1 MATCTFEGCERVRF
15 RAQLCYG
22 HWKYGDP
29 ALVADR
35 QATDLE
41 QIARIAIQ
49 AHQRG
54 ESMVLT
60 VAAELGLREG
70 TVRHYMTKARRAG
83 HPIPYERA
91 DLVDQSEP
99 IVPGEYELIAQ
110 REEWMQH
117 GACRGVATTLFFPER
132 GVDASEA
139 KKVCATCPVK
149 DECLDYALRT
159 CQKIG
164 IWGGTSEFERRAMRK
179 EVRSERAAF
188 FRELIA

>member
-1 MATCTFEGCERVRF
+1 MCIELDCTRPNF
-15 RAQLCYG
+15 RRGLCYG

-29 ALVADR
+29 DQVTHR
-35 QATDLE
+35 VTDLE
-41 QIARIAIQ
+41 QVARIAIE
-49 AHQRG
+49 AHRAG
-54 ESMVLT
+54 DSMKLA
-60 VAAELGLREG
+60 VAAELGIKDSTAGRYIS
-70 TVRHYMTKARRAG
+70 RARRSG
-83 HPIPYERA
+83 HPIPYERP
-91 DLVDQSEP
+91 DLVDTTEP
-99 IVPGEYELIAQ
+99 VIPPEYELIAQ